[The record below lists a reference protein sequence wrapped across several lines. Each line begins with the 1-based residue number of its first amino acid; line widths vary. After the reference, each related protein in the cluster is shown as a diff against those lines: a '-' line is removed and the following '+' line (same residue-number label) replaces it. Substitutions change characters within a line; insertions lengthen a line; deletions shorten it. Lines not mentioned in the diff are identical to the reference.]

1 MTTFRDFIETAAT
14 PVYYRY
20 IHRNGLGLMNNQGL
34 NRSRLNDDEEA
45 ELVDLMDF
53 GLRQPIQVPND
64 AIFAFTE
71 EGKRRHLRLINLLKK
86 ASIYG
91 VTMQKLP
98 GVNYQVI
105 WDSGDGQVGLRPISS

>member
-1 MTTFRDFIETAAT
+1 MITFLDFIETTSLA
-14 PVYYRY
+14 YYRY

-34 NRSRLNDDEEA
+34 DRNRLTDDEEA

-53 GLRQPIQVPND
+53 GLRQPIQVPNN

-71 EGKRRHLRLINLLKK
+71 EGKKRHSRLINLLKK

-91 VTMQKLP
+91 VSMQKLP
-98 GVNYQVI
+98 ISNYRVI
-105 WDSGDGQVGLRPISS
+105 WDSGDGQVGLLNNL